1 MVLMINVS
9 LFWLDREPL
18 NDIMAADGITE
29 IQRVSIKIGKGNYMR
44 IERSL
49 YLNRLISKMHNGKVK
64 IITGIRR
71 CGKSYL
77 LRHIF
82 KDYLLENGVQADHIL
97 EIALDQK
104 EFEKYRNP
112 NVLYDYVLHHISGG
126 GDYFLFVDEIQ
137 LSYKVKREDADL
149 NKIAKEDQDL
159 AYTTFYDILND
170 LMAKPNLDI
179 YVTGSN
185 SRMLSKDIATNFRDR
200 GSEIRMFPL
209 SFSEFYAMSG
219 TEKADAWAE
228 YVVYGGMPLAV
239 LEPDESERANY
250 LSGLFERVYIAD
262 VVERYGVEDA
272 YLGSLIDVV
281 ASSVGSLTNPRKL
294 ANTLNSVH
302 HANTS
307 DKTVKKYL
315 DALEDAFI
323 FEKAHRYDIKGKAY
337 FDSPLKYYATDVG
350 LRNAR
355 LGFRQ
360 IEENHLMENI
370 LFNELVI
377 RGYSVDVGAVRFA
390 QMKDGRKIEKMHEI
404 DFVVNMGMKRVYIQ
418 SAFSI
423 ADPDKRQQEI
433 TPLLK
438 SGDFFKKIVITSGN
452 SKPHMDENGISY
464 IGIIPFLL
472 DPGSINDI

>member
-1 MVLMINVS
+1 
-9 LFWLDREPL
+9 
-18 NDIMAADGITE
+18 
-29 IQRVSIKIGKGNYMR
+29 MR
-44 IERSL
+44 IERNL
-49 YLNRLISKMHNGKVK
+49 YLNKLISKMHNGKVK

-71 CGKSYL
+71 CGKSFL

-82 KDYLLENGVQADHIL
+82 KDYLLANGVDADHIL

-104 EFEKYRNP
+104 EYEKYRDP
-112 NVLYDYVLHHISGG
+112 NALYEYVIHHIT
-126 GDYFLFVDEIQ
+126 GDGEYFLFVDEIQ

-149 NKIAKEDQDL
+149 SRIAKEDQEL

-170 LMAKPNLDI
+170 LMVKPNLDI

-209 SFSEFYAMSG
+209 SFSEFYAVSG
-219 TEKADAWAE
+219 MEKADAWAE

-239 LEPDESERANY
+239 LEPDENEKAKY
-250 LSGLFERVYIAD
+250 LAGLFDRVYIAD
-262 VVERYGVEDA
+262 VVERYKVDDA
-272 YLGSLIDVV
+272 YLENLIDVV
-281 ASSVGSLTNPRKL
+281 ASSVGSLTNPSKL
-294 ANTLNSVH
+294 ANTLNSVN
-302 HANTS
+302 HAHTT

-323 FEKAHRYDIKGKAY
+323 FEKAQRYDIKGKAY

-360 IEENHLMENI
+360 IEETHLMENI

-377 RGYSVDVGAVRFA
+377 RGYRVDVGAIRFA
-390 QMKDGRKIEKMHEI
+390 EMKDGKKIEKTHEI
-404 DFVVNMGMKRVYIQ
+404 DFVVNMGMKKVYIQ

-423 ADPDKRQQEI
+423 ADAEKKKQEI

-438 SGDFFKKIVITSGN
+438 SGDFFKKIVVTAGN
-452 SKPHMDENGISY
+452 TKPNIDENGICY

-472 DPGSINDI
+472 NPDSIDAI

>member
-1 MVLMINVS
+1 MERI
-9 LFWLDREPL
+9 DR
-18 NDIMAADGITE
+18 N
-29 IQRVSIKIGKGNYMR
+29 
-44 IERSL
+44 L
-49 YLNRLISKMHNGKVK
+49 YLNRLISKIYNGKVK

-82 KDYLLENGVQADHIL
+82 KDYLLANGTEPDHII

-104 EFEKYRNP
+104 EYEKYRNP
-112 NVLYDYVLHHISGG
+112 NALYEYVLAHLT
-126 GDYFLFVDEIQ
+126 DQEEYFLFVDEIQ
-137 LSYKVKREDADL
+137 LSYKVKREDVDLSRIAD
-149 NKIAKEDQDL
+149 EDREL

-179 YVTGSN
+179 YVTGSK

-209 SFSEFYAMSG
+209 SFSEFYAVSG
-219 TEKADAWAE
+219 MEKADAWAE

-239 LEPDESERANY
+239 LESDENEKARY
-250 LSGLFERVYIAD
+250 LAGLFERVYVAD

-272 YLGSLIDVV
+272 YLESLIDVV
-281 ASSVGSLTNPRKL
+281 SSSVGSLTNPSKL
-294 ANTLNSVH
+294 ANTLNSVN
-302 HANTS
+302 HAHTT

-323 FEKAHRYDIKGKAY
+323 FEKAKRYDIKGKAY

-360 IEENHLMENI
+360 IEETHLMENI

-377 RGYSVDVGAVRFA
+377 RGYSVDVGSIRFA
-390 QMKDGRKIEKMHEI
+390 EIKDGKKVEKNHEI
-404 DFVVNMGMKRVYIQ
+404 DFVVNMGMKKVYIQ

-423 ADPDKRQQEI
+423 ADAEKRKQEI

-438 SGDFFKKIVITSGN
+438 SGDFFKKIVVTAGN
-452 SKPHMDENGISY
+452 SKPHVDENGISY

-472 DPGSINDI
+472 DPDSIDAV

>member
-1 MVLMINVS
+1 M
-9 LFWLDREPL
+9 E
-18 NDIMAADGITE
+18 
-29 IQRVSIKIGKGNYMR
+29 R
-44 IERSL
+44 IERNL
-49 YLNRLISKMHNGKVK
+49 YLNRLISKKHNGKVK

-82 KDYLLENGVQADHIL
+82 KDYLLANGTEPDHII

-104 EFEKYRNP
+104 EYEKYRNP
-112 NVLYDYVLHHISGG
+112 NALYEYVLAHLT
-126 GDYFLFVDEIQ
+126 DQEEYFLFVDEIQ
-137 LSYKVKREDADL
+137 LSYKVKREDVDL
-149 NKIAKEDQDL
+149 SKIAQEDRDL

-209 SFSEFYAMSG
+209 SFSEFYAVSG
-219 TEKADAWAE
+219 MEKADAWAE

-239 LEPDESERANY
+239 LESDENEKARY
-250 LSGLFERVYIAD
+250 LSSLFERVYVAD
-262 VVERYGVEDA
+262 VVERYGVEDV
-272 YLGSLIDVV
+272 YLESLIDVV
-281 ASSVGSLTNPRKL
+281 SSSVGSLTNPSKL
-294 ANTLNSVH
+294 ANTLNSVN
-302 HANTS
+302 HAHTT

-323 FEKAHRYDIKGKAY
+323 FEKAKRYDIKGKAY

-360 IEENHLMENI
+360 IEETHLMENI

-377 RGYSVDVGAVRFA
+377 RGYSIDVGSIRFA
-390 QMKDGRKIEKMHEI
+390 EIKDGKKVEKNHEI
-404 DFVVNMGMKRVYIQ
+404 DFVVNMGMKKVYIQ

-423 ADPDKRQQEI
+423 ADAEKRKQEI

-438 SGDFFKKIVITSGN
+438 SGDFFKKIVVTAGN

-472 DPGSINDI
+472 NPDSIDSV

>member
-1 MVLMINVS
+1 
-9 LFWLDREPL
+9 
-18 NDIMAADGITE
+18 
-29 IQRVSIKIGKGNYMR
+29 MR
-44 IERSL
+44 IERNL
-49 YLNRLISKMHNGKVK
+49 YLNRLISKMHDGKVK

-82 KDYLLENGVQADHIL
+82 KDYLQANGVEADHIL

-104 EFEKYRNP
+104 EYERYRDP
-112 NVLYDYVLHHISGG
+112 NALYEYVIHHITGNG
-126 GDYFLFVDEIQ
+126 EYFLFVDEIQ

-149 NKIAKEDQDL
+149 SRIAEEDQEL

-170 LMAKPNLDI
+170 LMVKPNLDI

-209 SFSEFYAMSG
+209 SFSEFYAVSG
-219 TEKADAWAE
+219 MEKADAWAE
-228 YVVYGGMPLAV
+228 YIVYGGMPLAV
-239 LEPDESERANY
+239 LEPGENEKAKY
-250 LSGLFERVYIAD
+250 LAGLFDRVYIAD
-262 VVERYGVEDA
+262 VVERYKADDA
-272 YLGSLIDVV
+272 YLENLIDVV
-281 ASSVGSLTNPRKL
+281 ASSVGSLTNPSKL
-294 ANTLNSVH
+294 ANTLNSVN
-302 HANTS
+302 HAHTT

-323 FEKAHRYDIKGKAY
+323 FEKAQRYDIKGKAY

-360 IEENHLMENI
+360 IEETHLMENI

-377 RGYSVDVGAVRFA
+377 RGYRVDVGAIRFA
-390 QMKDGRKIEKMHEI
+390 ETKDGKKIEKNHEI
-404 DFVVNMGMKRVYIQ
+404 DFVVNMGMKKVYIQ

-423 ADPDKRQQEI
+423 ADAEKKKQEI

-438 SGDFFKKIVITSGN
+438 SGDFFKKIVVTAGN
-452 SKPHMDENGISY
+452 SKPYMDENGICY

-472 DPGSINDI
+472 NPDSIDTI

>member
-1 MVLMINVS
+1 M
-9 LFWLDREPL
+9 E
-18 NDIMAADGITE
+18 
-29 IQRVSIKIGKGNYMR
+29 R
-44 IERSL
+44 IERKL

-82 KDYLLENGVQADHIL
+82 KDYLLENGIKPDHII
-97 EIALDQK
+97 EISLDQK
-104 EFEKYRNP
+104 EYEKYRNP
-112 NVLYDYVLHHISGG
+112 NALYEYVLAHLA
-126 GDYFLFVDEIQ
+126 DQEEYYLFVDEIQ
-137 LSYKVKREDADL
+137 LSYKVKREDVDLARIAD
-149 NKIAKEDQDL
+149 EDRDL

-209 SFSEFYAMSG
+209 SFSEFYTVSG
-219 TEKADAWAE
+219 MEKADAWAE

-239 LEPDESERANY
+239 LESDENEKARY
-250 LSGLFERVYIAD
+250 LAGLFERVYVAD

-272 YLGSLIDVV
+272 YLENLIDVV
-281 ASSVGSLTNPRKL
+281 SSCVGSLTNPSKL
-294 ANTLNSVH
+294 ANTLNSIN
-302 HANTS
+302 HARTT

-323 FEKAHRYDIKGKAY
+323 FEKAKRYDIKGKTY

-360 IEENHLMENI
+360 IEETHLMENV

-377 RGYSVDVGAVRFA
+377 RGYSVDVGSIRFA
-390 QMKDGRKIEKMHEI
+390 ETKDGKKVEKNHEI
-404 DFVVNMGMKRVYIQ
+404 DFVVNMGMKKVYIQ

-423 ADPDKRQQEI
+423 ADTEKRKQEI

-438 SGDFFKKIVITSGN
+438 SGDFFKKIVVTAGN
-452 SKPHMDENGISY
+452 SKAHVDENGISY

-472 DPGSINDI
+472 NPDSIDTV

>member
-1 MVLMINVS
+1 M
-9 LFWLDREPL
+9 
-18 NDIMAADGITE
+18 TE
-29 IQRVSIKIGKGNYMR
+29 FQRMSIKFGEELHMR
-44 IERSL
+44 IERDL

-77 LRHIF
+77 LRYIF
-82 KDYLLENGVQADHIL
+82 RDYLLKSGVKADHIL

-104 EFEKYRNP
+104 QYEAFRNP
-112 NVLYDYVLHHISGG
+112 DTLYDYVINSMTADGE
-126 GDYFLFVDEIQ
+126 YYLFVDEIQ
-137 LSYKVKREDADL
+137 LSYRVKREDTDL
-149 NKIAKEDQDL
+149 SRIANEDRAL
-159 AYTTFYDILND
+159 AYTTFYDVLND

-209 SFSEFYAMSG
+209 SFSEFYSISEM
-219 TEKADAWAE
+219 EKTDAWAE
-228 YVVYGGMPLAV
+228 YIVYGGMPLAV
-239 LEPDESERANY
+239 LEKDENEKAAY
-250 LSGLFERVYIAD
+250 LSGLFDRVYIAD
-262 VVERYGVEDA
+262 VVERYGVDDSYVEN
-272 YLGSLIDVV
+272 LIDVV
-281 ASSVGSLTNPRKL
+281 ASSVGSLTNPSKL
-294 ANTLNSVH
+294 ANTLNSVN
-302 HANTS
+302 HAHTS

-323 FEKAHRYDIKGKAY
+323 FEKALRYDIKGKAY

-360 IEENHLMENI
+360 IEETHLMENI
-370 LFNELVI
+370 LFNELII
-377 RGYSVDVGAVRFA
+377 RGYNVDVGAIRFA
-390 QMKDGRKIEKMHEI
+390 EMKDGKKVEKMHEI
-404 DFVVNMGMKRVYIQ
+404 DFVVNLGMKKVYIQ

-423 ADPDKRQQEI
+423 ADSDKKKQEI

-438 SGDFFKKIVITSGN
+438 SGDFFKKIVVTAGN
-452 SKPHMDENGISY
+452 SKPHVDDNGICY
-464 IGIIPFLL
+464 TGIIPFLL
-472 DPGSINDI
+472 NADSIDTI